1 MKQLRYQVII
11 SELTDIG
18 ESAPRLLSRKKDAE
32 SIDATNNIMG
42 LDQYDNDILIGG
54 REDQTLSIIRQY
66 IKLEIQKTNYKPSGF
81 NYKFN
86 FKHKPKHY
94 LKLASDKTCTIMYQL
109 ENENNP

>member
-42 LDQYDNDILIGG
+42 LDWYDNDILIGG
-54 REDQTLSIIRQY
+54 REDQTLSIIRQ
-66 IKLEIQKTNYKPSGF
+66 
-81 NYKFN
+81 
-86 FKHKPKHY
+86 
-94 LKLASDKTCTIMYQL
+94 
-109 ENENNP
+109 